1 MQKSVSYF
9 PFVAP
14 GLRLGLS
21 YGLIVFAYGLTAFYM
36 PCISALAA
44 KTSAHAAVSDKAAMT
59 SSTIVIKAEPD
70 VVFKA
75 IMQSRKREPD
85 RRKLLKYDKNAAV
98 IQEKL
103 LDCPVIGSAE
113 VTYQELETPSSR
125 IDFHMVSSDKL
136 KTFEGC
142 WELTPLPDGT
152 TQVKLSTF
160 TEPKIWVP
168 FSKEIS
174 AKSTLKDIMRR
185 LANLKGWVET
195 DLAGVPQD

>member
-1 MQKSVSYF
+1 MQKTDAYF
-9 PFVAP
+9 SFVAS
-14 GLRLGLS
+14 GLRSGPSAFACL
-21 YGLIVFAYGLTAFYM
+21 LIAVYM
-36 PCISALAA
+36 SCISAFAA
-44 KTSAHAAVSDKAAMT
+44 KTSVHGNVADKAAMT

-75 IMQSRKREPD
+75 IMQSRNREPD
-85 RRKLLKYDKNAAV
+85 RRKQVKHDKNVAL
-98 IQEKL
+98 IHEKL
-103 LDCPVIGSAE
+103 LDCPVIGTAE
-113 VTYQELETPSSR
+113 VVYQEIETPASR

-195 DLAGVPQD
+195 DIAGVPQE